1 MANANEISWL
11 PARSKFG
18 QEIKIK
24 QILGTRGVECF
35 IPTEVK
41 KNYRGKGVEHAVI
54 PCMVFLRAS
63 KEDACALKTVYQIP
77 INFLFDHATHRMMVV
92 PDKQMEDF
100 QRVFEVSMDE
110 GGLLDQPLEI
120 GDKVKV
126 VQGALKG
133 VEGNVLEIQGQYY
146 VVVSICG
153 SIFARAKVPRAF
165 LEFDK

>member
-1 MANANEISWL
+1 
-11 PARSKFG
+11 
-18 QEIKIK
+18 
-24 QILGTRGVECF
+24 
-35 IPTEVK
+35 
-41 KNYRGKGVEHAVI
+41 
-54 PCMVFLRAS
+54 
-63 KEDACALKTVYQIP
+63 
-77 INFLFDHATHRMMVV
+77 
-92 PDKQMEDF
+92 
-100 QRVFEVSMDE
+100 MDE